1 MGIVGD
7 ESRLLPT
14 VVVAGVIAANDAL
27 DFPPLQL
34 IEIFA
39 SWKSDFAHEE
49 LIEFVG
55 GI

>member
-1 MGIVGD
+1 M
-7 ESRLLPT
+7 LPT

-27 DFPPLQL
+27 DFPPAQF

-39 SWKSDFAHEE
+39 SLESDFAHEE

-55 GI
+55 GG